1 MDFFFF
7 FAIVRCMA
15 QNMVFVQVTC
25 KLEKNLYSTE
35 GEYSIYTCWLEQE
48 EWLWYLDKLYPFL
61 FFYSLLI
68 SVWEISIDIIK
79 FTLSLVKVCN
89 ILISYLNLNLIYIK
103 IKSILYIWFLFWCLL
118 CLFGLCVCVCVCLL
132 DHFVILLWTQFW
144 FWTIKPVQ
152 TP

>member
-1 MDFFFF
+1 MDQTFLLFHSL
-7 FAIVRCMA
+7 ILLLL
-15 QNMVFVQVTC
+15 VF
-25 KLEKNLYSTE
+25 KLCIYYTFWNYPRVLRYSVLV
-35 GEYSIYTCWLEQE
+35 S
-48 EWLWYLDKLYPFL
+48 FS
-61 FFYSLLI
+61 FHSLCI

-79 FTLSLVKVCN
+79 FTLSLVRVCN